1 MIKSLHIC
9 LRLPIIVFDENLEI
23 IEEYRSN
30 RTTVLFSDYENILHD
45 ALESH
50 ELFNFISGE
59 LNDMFLLYNFE
70 NFHILFGPFKCNHIN
85 KNVL

>member
-30 RTTVLFSDYENILHD
+30 QTTVLFNDYENILKE
-45 ALESH
+45 ALNSH
-50 ELFNFISGE
+50 ELFSFISGE
-59 LNDMFLLYNFE
+59 LNDMFFTL
-70 NFHILFGPFKCNHIN
+70 
-85 KNVL
+85 